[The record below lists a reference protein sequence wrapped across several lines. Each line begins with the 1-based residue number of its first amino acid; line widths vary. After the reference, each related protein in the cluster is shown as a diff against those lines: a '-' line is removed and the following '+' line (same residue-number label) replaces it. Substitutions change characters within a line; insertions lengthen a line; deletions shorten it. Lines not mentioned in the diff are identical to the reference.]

1 MWIPKFSIEQPV
13 LVNLTSVLVLIAG
26 ISSSISLPKEEW
38 SAVEINTV
46 KIETVYRG
54 ASPEE
59 IEQLITREL
68 EEELVDLDDVESL
81 ASFSSEGMSV
91 INVNFTQET
100 SDMVRKLQ
108 EVQNEV
114 NKVTDL
120 PEDAETPDI
129 KRVSPPFRLITVA
142 LVGDNMERVLTPIA
156 DDLAY
161 ELKKIYGVYEVNVIG
176 RREREIWVEIDPM
189 RMESFGLSLHDV
201 VRALRAKNLN
211 LPAGTLKQGGNE
223 FLVRTVGESL
233 STRDF
238 GDITVS
244 KNPLGGHVYIRD
256 IARVTDTFED
266 HVMLARIDGRRAILL
281 NVRQNN
287 FGKIADITASIKE
300 TVARYRAQLPEGA
313 ELLTAHDNSLNLNRR
328 LGILYTNALQGLI
341 LVLISLYFFI
351 GLRPAILTAIGIPL
365 AVCATLTLMDLN
377 GITINSISLFAMII
391 VLGMLVDDAIV
402 VCENVYR
409 YIEAGMPVREAA
421 LVGSQEVF
429 WPVISAIATTVAA
442 FLPLLMMEGP
452 IGKFMST
459 VPKVVIFALLASVW
473 EAFFVL
479 PSHLAE
485 IARPVKASKTAEG
498 SQHWFARLLALYTK
512 ALTFLM
518 RRRYRAALGLGLGFV
533 VIFTLAFGTLEFILF
548 PNQDFDT
555 ITVNVAAP
563 QGLTLDETDKATRDA
578 LDVIAGMPA
587 GEILNVTS
595 ATGNRM
601 AALGFKEGGTE
612 FGSNYAEIEVRLTY
626 GGERERMG
634 AEIFNDLGARLK
646 KLPHGSWYSLDK
658 QRMGPP
664 VGRDVLVRVTGDDF
678 AVLSRIARQVTAE
691 MAQIDG
697 LTDIEDDYRPGK
709 DELRVFVDE
718 DRAAIYGLSVE
729 DVATGVQYAHMGG
742 IATTFDSRNEEFDVV
757 VKLDERFRVNSS
769 DILELKVKNS
779 DGALIPLKNVA
790 ELRRAGG
797 FGKIRRFDQRRVINV
812 TANTSNEVITPQNA
826 QKEISRRMQAFMQ
839 DYPGYT
845 LKFGGEVED
854 TRRSM
859 SSLVRAF
866 GLALLLIY
874 MILATMFKSFLQP
887 FMIMLSIPFALL
899 GVLLGMVLT
908 QTPMG
913 MMAFMGVT
921 ALAGIV
927 VNDSIVLISFIN
939 DRNRGADPLPV
950 FDAVVEACRVR
961 LRPIMLTQITTV
973 LGLLPLALGLGGRE
987 ILMTPMAIAIVWGL
1001 VFACS
1006 LNLLFLP
1013 CFYLINDDLTRLI
1026 GRLLTRQSNASFANG
1041 R

>member
-13 LVNLTSVLVLIAG
+13 LVNLTSALVLIAG
-26 ISSSISLPKEEW
+26 IASFINLPKEEW

-120 PEDAETPDI
+120 PEDAETPEI

-176 RREREIWVEIDPM
+176 RREREIWVEIDPL

-233 STRDF
+233 SVRDF
-238 GDITVS
+238 EDITVS

-266 HVMLARIDGRRAILL
+266 PVMLARIDGRRAILL

-287 FGKIADITASIKE
+287 FGKIADITASIKQ
-300 TVARYRAQLPEGA
+300 TVDRYRAQLPEGA

-328 LGILYTNALQGLI
+328 LGILYSNALQGLC
-341 LVLISLYFFI
+341 LVVVSLYFFI
-351 GLRPAILTAIGIPL
+351 GLRAAILTAIGIPFAL
-365 AVCATLTLMDLN
+365 CATFTLMDVN

-485 IARPVKASKTAEG
+485 IARPVKTSKTAED

-563 QGLTLDETDKATRDA
+563 QGFTLAETDKATRDA
-578 LDVIAGMPA
+578 LDVIAGMPP

-595 ATGNRM
+595 ATGKRM

-646 KLPHGSWYSLDK
+646 KLPQGSWYSLDK

-678 AVLSRIARQVTAE
+678 AVLSRIARQVTAA

-742 IATTFDSRNEEFDVV
+742 IATTFDNRNEEFDVV
-757 VKLDERFRVNSS
+757 VKLDERFRVNSA

-826 QKEISRRMQAFMQ
+826 QKEISRRMQAYMQ

-887 FMIMLSIPFALL
+887 FMIMLSIPFSLL

-1001 VFACS
+1001 LFACT

-1013 CFYLINDDLTRLI
+1013 CFYLLNDDLTRLGSRI
-1026 GRLLTRQSNASFANG
+1026 VSKITKTAHAAG
-1041 R
+1041 